1 MLFFRTFRYPL
12 TLHFRTPRDSR
23 YTPEAYACPSADVFR
38 EFVQDCLLVL
48 PVDPKQPFEWTL
60 AECTDAEGRVC
71 LKVQK
76 DFPAQPHASWTWTLL
91 SRPKLADLDANTVA
105 HVSNVSNR

>member
-1 MLFFRTFRYPL
+1 MLFFRAFRYPL
-12 TLHFRTPRDSR
+12 TLRFRVPRGSG
-23 YTPEAYACPSADVFR
+23 YIPGAYACPSADVFQ
-38 EFVQDCLLVL
+38 EFLQDCLLIL

-71 LKVQK
+71 LEVQK

-91 SRPKLADLDANTVA
+91 SRPKLADIDANTVA
-105 HVSNVSNR
+105 CVSNR